1 MSKFLKYTYHGDMIN
16 TDLIAFIQP
25 DFHGSTILTKDGQ
38 QLHSELNLIEKL
50 EDEAEVRAVVPCH
63 GIGALYYSGDGRT
76 EIRPCPLVYLLSDGS
91 IEPVEFADHY
101 DIEECASEGGTGFV
115 GFVPMP

>member
-25 DFHGSTILTKDGQ
+25 DFNGCTILTKDGQ
-38 QLHSELNLIEKL
+38 QLHSELDLIEKL

-63 GIGALYYSGDGRT
+63 GIGALYYFCDGRT
-76 EIRPCPLVYLLSDGS
+76 EIKPCPLAYLLSDGS
-91 IEPVEFADHY
+91 LEPVEFTDHD
-101 DIEECASEGGTGFV
+101 DIEEFADTGATGFV